1 MNYFEAMR
9 LLDRVKEGVPIP
21 LRLITEALILTGD
34 LDEQIPMVYSRKNI
48 SNAGDRVILEQAEA
62 RELYRNWES
71 SKNRDLI
78 RARLERA
85 ERIYGTGARDRI
97 REYMNRIKDGT
108 LL

>member
-1 MNYFEAMR
+1 M
-9 LLDRVKEGVPIP
+9 
-21 LRLITEALILTGD
+21 TW
-34 LDEQIPMVYSRKNI
+34 SRRNI
-48 SNAGDRVILEQAEA
+48 QGQNDRVILEQAEA

-97 REYMNRIKDGT
+97 RSYMAQMREGK

>member
-1 MNYFEAMR
+1 M
-9 LLDRVKEGVPIP
+9 
-21 LRLITEALILTGD
+21 TW
-34 LDEQIPMVYSRKNI
+34 SRRNI
-48 SNAGDRVILEQAEA
+48 QGASDRVILEQAEA
-62 RELYRNWES
+62 RELYRNWET

-108 LL
+108 LI

>member
-1 MNYFEAMR
+1 M
-9 LLDRVKEGVPIP
+9 
-21 LRLITEALILTGD
+21 TW
-34 LDEQIPMVYSRKNI
+34 SRRNI
-48 SNAGDRVILEQAEA
+48 QGPSDRVILEQAEA

-71 SKNRDLI
+71 SRNSDLI

-85 ERIYGTGARDRI
+85 ERIYGIGARDRI

>member
-1 MNYFEAMR
+1 M
-9 LLDRVKEGVPIP
+9 
-21 LRLITEALILTGD
+21 TW
-34 LDEQIPMVYSRKNI
+34 SRRNI
-48 SNAGDRVILEQAEA
+48 QGPSDRVILEQSEA
-62 RELYRNWES
+62 RELYRNWEG

-97 REYMNRIKDGT
+97 RAFMQQMQNGT

>member
-1 MNYFEAMR
+1 MTWSRRNI
-9 LLDRVKEGVPIP
+9 EGP
-21 LRLITEALILTGD
+21 
-34 LDEQIPMVYSRKNI
+34 S
-48 SNAGDRVILEQAEA
+48 DRVILEQAEA
-62 RELYRNWES
+62 RELFRNWET

-97 REYMNRIKDGT
+97 RAFMQQMQNGT

>member
-1 MNYFEAMR
+1 VTWSRRN
-9 LLDRVKEGVPIP
+9 
-21 LRLITEALILTGD
+21 TEN
-34 LDEQIPMVYSRKNI
+34 PS
-48 SNAGDRVILEQAEA
+48 DRVILEQAEA
-62 RELYRNWES
+62 RELYRNWEW

-97 REYMNRIKDGT
+97 REYMNRMRDGT

>member
-1 MNYFEAMR
+1 MAF
-9 LLDRVKEGVPIP
+9 
-21 LRLITEALILTGD
+21 
-34 LDEQIPMVYSRKNI
+34 SRKNI
-48 SNAGDRVILEQAEA
+48 SNESDRVILEQSEA

-97 REYMNRIKDGT
+97 RFYMQQIKDGT
-108 LL
+108 LI